1 MYTSEVIYLGDL
13 RTEAKHLASNHIIH
27 TDAPI
32 DNHGKGERFSPT
44 DLLATSLAQCMIT
57 IMGIEA
63 SNNISESVHAMSTRN
78 MQVFG
83 TIRGDSCAAGGQQC
97 SNDDWDRV
105 HAALVRR
112 RKQYDNNGNIIVVE
126 RDLGFFHRLHPKI
139 QNAIIV
145 AGRKKDQRNT

>member
-63 SNNISESVHAMSTRN
+63 SKIGLDLKGTKASVKKVMRLTPRKVAKIEITIHLPETAKEHHELMQES
-78 MQVFG
+78 
-83 TIRGDSCAAGGQQC
+83 
-97 SNDDWDRV
+97 
-105 HAALVRR
+105 ALNCPVA
-112 RKQYDNNGNIIVVE
+112 
-126 RDLGFFHRLHPKI
+126 LSLHPDVTKQVEFI
-139 QNAIIV
+139 Y
-145 AGRKKDQRNT
+145 GLE